1 MRLSRRTNTIILW
14 VISIAMLIA
23 MLIAYTPGQLMGNQ
37 NYTGETGPA
46 LKLGNGLEI
55 SSLDAERARQNPP
68 YNLIRTG
75 ETGDDLQTLMLDDL
89 VNENLLRQEA
99 SKVRV
104 SGGEV
109 RAAVNEF
116 RADNGFAGS
125 RNDQA
130 YIRALNQQGYTDE
143 TFRDFVRDNERLE
156 KYRDGLTEGVEVS
169 DSEVQ
174 SYFNANRDFYRG
186 DEKIKARQIIVSEEQ
201 LAQELRA
208 RALNGEDFTALAT
221 EYSIEGADIGGAIGG
236 DEPTAVARLALP
248 TQVANAAFSLGTG
261 AVSNVVNQGGRYYV
275 VKVEEFLPAE
285 RQEFT
290 EVEEQVREDALSV
303 KEAGV
308 IETKLLELREGVDI
322 EVPNY
327 DENHMGVVYNYD
339 NSVVAKVGD
348 VEITNAE
355 LNRNLYRNPQVQN
368 FLNPQNASFISSFF
382 KPNTLNTMIDNELA
396 LQGADDLG
404 IDLIGSRAAKAQSA
418 ISYVTKD
425 ADASDEEIQTYY
437 DTNQSRYTVPAS
449 AVVNRM
455 NFETQEAALAFQS
468 GVASGAI
475 ATSDLEALAEEQGFE
490 LEALGNVTPGVL
502 ETELDTLLFG
512 TEGFATVP
520 ESFGREVSDVVVI
533 ETETLPEPEVVAE
546 ESTEETTTEEGSEEV
561 TAEGTEETTEEVV
574 APEPIIT
581 ESFVVLVAN
590 RTAERIQGLAEVRP
604 QVEQAVLQEERDGLR
619 TEWLDGLRE
628 NIAVENVLFP
638 PVAEQELTPEQSFTT
653 TPDADSATVTGTP
666 VVETTTEEV
675 AATEGSVDFENT
687 TPSETAASETAASET
702 TETTTTETTTT
713 ETVTTET
720 VTETAT
726 TPVVEETITET
737 VVEETVTESTPEVVT
752 TETVVETT
760 TETIEAPVVVESTTT
775 EVAATEAATETATT
789 SDTIVEGTTTTV
801 TETVTTTTQAVAA
814 ATGGNAS
821 RDLAQ
826 SLTSQLRTFRAAGDT
841 DGVARTQEQLRTALR
856 SVSGEG
862 KVYSVQ
868 EGDTLSSIS
877 AQAYGA
883 DIYWP
888 DILYANDFIVEDPD
902 QIFPGLDIILPS
914 IIGTEG
920 PNIGQ

>member
-1 MRLSRRTNTIILW
+1 M
-14 VISIAMLIA
+14 
-23 MLIAYTPGQLMGNQ
+23 
-37 NYTGETGPA
+37 
-46 LKLGNGLEI
+46 
-55 SSLDAERARQNPP
+55 
-68 YNLIRTG
+68 
-75 ETGDDLQTLMLDDL
+75 
-89 VNENLLRQEA
+89 
-99 SKVRV
+99 
-104 SGGEV
+104 
-109 RAAVNEF
+109 
-116 RADNGFAGS
+116 
-125 RNDQA
+125 
-130 YIRALNQQGYTDE
+130 
-143 TFRDFVRDNERLE
+143 
-156 KYRDGLTEGVEVS
+156 
-169 DSEVQ
+169 
-174 SYFNANRDFYRG
+174 
-186 DEKIKARQIIVSEEQ
+186 IVSEEQ

-248 TQVANAAFSLGTG
+248 TQVANAAFSLGSG
-261 AVSNVVNQGGRYYV
+261 AVSNVVDQGGRYYI

-285 RQEFT
+285 RQEFS

-322 EVPNY
+322 QVPKQATNY
-327 DENHMGVVYNYD
+327 TGMVYSYD

-348 VEITNAE
+348 VEITNAQ

-368 FLNPQNASFISSFF
+368 FLSPQNAGFISSFF

-425 ADASDEEIQTYY
+425 AEATDEEIQTYY

-455 NFETQEAALAFQS
+455 NFETQEAALAFQN
-468 GVASGAI
+468 GVASGDI
-475 ATSDLEALAEEQGFE
+475 ATDDLEALAEEQGFE

-546 ESTEETTTEEGSEEV
+546 ESTEETATEEV
-561 TAEGTEETTEEVV
+561 TAEGTDGEEAAEGSEETTEEVD

-653 TPDADSATVTGTP
+653 TPDASTVVTGTP

-687 TPSETAASETAASET
+687 TPSETTASETVTSETATSET

-726 TPVVEETITET
+726 TPVVEETVTET
-737 VVEETVTESTPEVVT
+737 VVEETVTENAPEVVA

-760 TETIEAPVVVESTTT
+760 TETVETPVVETSVVEAPVVVESTTT
-775 EVAATEAATETATT
+775 EVTTTDATPAAT
-789 SDTIVEGTTTTV
+789 SNSIVEGGITTTV

-821 RDLAQ
+821 RNLAQ

-868 EGDTLSSIS
+868 EGDTLSSIA